1 MRTRQAVVDHDSI
14 APADFS
20 RTRINNTP
28 NDAICFNDFLVS
40 PFLLF
45 RKNRRSCPVISINKS
60 LRGLHISVDMTPSF
74 DISGGLKNVSV
85 LFLNVHF
92 LCNRIGFNQLPDILD
107 FYGFLNLRYRTPI
120 IP

>member
-28 NDAICFNDFLVS
+28 NDAICFNDFLVG

-45 RKNRRSCPVISINKS
+45 RKNRRSRPVISINKR
-60 LRGLHISVDMTPSF
+60 LRGLHISIDITPSF
-74 DISGGLKNVSV
+74 DISRRAKNMAV
-85 LFLNVHF
+85 LFLSVHF

-107 FYGFLNLRYRTPI
+107 FYGFLNLR
-120 IP
+120 